1 MMIAQP
7 HANMFMMN
15 AIVLQI
21 KVLFTAS
28 KGLGVLSAYDSVA
41 HFLRRC
47 IVLRQVAQRIIC
59 TDRLRDEHYVG
70 VTLPFRK
77 TMIMVLMVLCC
88 LSGFKSKHP
97 VSVTLQELCPSPNY
111 LFQMLY
117 MSFCVLSKYGR
128 SSMT

>member
-15 AIVLQI
+15 AHVLKI

-47 IVLRQVAQRIIC
+47 IVLGQIARRIIC
-59 TDRLRDEHYVG
+59 TDGLRDEHYVG
-70 VTLPFRK
+70 VMLPFRK
-77 TMIMVLMVLCC
+77 TMMLMVLCC
-88 LSGFKSKHP
+88 LSGFKSNHS
-97 VSVTLQELCPSPNY
+97 VSFTLQELCPNY

-117 MSFCVLSKYGR
+117 MSSCVLSKYGR